1 MKNKYV
7 SSGQNNWRP
16 EAKISAEDCKSIIEL
31 YENSPQEEVTM
42 FAGATNTDVRNGTVN
57 FHNQQWVYD
66 LIWPYMQGS
75 NINVGWDFEISAAE
89 DYQISKY
96 EVGDFYSTHMD
107 CLGTNPTKWVQND
120 NPMLHNK
127 TRKISMSLILNDDY
141 EGGEFDLEV
150 FNPTKEQRYIT
161 FDNKMKKN
169 TALFFYSDY
178 WHRVRPIQKG
188 VRKSLVGWVLGPK
201 YK

>member
-107 CLGTNPTKWVQND
+107 CLGTNSTKWVQND

-141 EGGEFDLEV
+141 EGGDLILFDVGPMKQEV
-150 FNPTKEQRYIT
+150 GTMIFFPSFLPHEVTPVTKGTRY
-161 FDNKMKKN
+161 
-169 TALFFYSDY
+169 
-178 WHRVRPIQKG
+178 
-188 VRKSLVGWVLGPK
+188 SLVMWFLGTPWR
-201 YK
+201 